1 MDQQILEELVQ
12 YVSCVCCHFQE
23 VLKNYPKCRMYMPEV
38 IEHLLEVSIPISLI
52 TLPWLL
58 CLFIGH
64 VKPEVG

>member
-1 MDQQILEELVQ
+1 
-12 YVSCVCCHFQE
+12 
-23 VLKNYPKCRMYMPEV
+23 MPEV

-64 VKPEVG
+64 VKPEVC